1 MDIIPPRS
9 GSNAVPTSPPV
20 NVDTDAKPKN
30 EKEEVKQWLDRV
42 NVARRYRDRIQDELG
57 VGRFTKQYLG
67 NYDVR
72 LGNIMV
78 PAVNDVYAYTQSL
91 IAGLNNKEPY
101 IAVNARTNGSIK
113 GAAILEVA
121 LNYHWRELK
130 IKEETELELMDVT
143 LAGDAWHKTGYSAQS
158 VGSGETLKLKSEKI
172 YSNRVSYK
180 DIVFNIGSRKAPK
193 DCQWMAQRIVRPTR
207 DVRDEYGISADKLKG
222 GPHPALNDSEFKSA
236 NFKSDLNF
244 STLWE
249 IHDARERKICLVA
262 ESYDQYLKKPVEWP
276 DYVDEFPFDNLWFNA
291 IVDEPF
297 HMPDIKPWEPQ
308 ILEKIKVLAM
318 ILNHM
323 KRWNRQLIVRKGA
336 IDVQDMDKFEKG
348 IDGSIVEVNVPGNE
362 SINNVMTA
370 ATYAPLPPE
379 IWSLLNKLDE
389 IAANVNGQPA
399 FDRGGSTVTKTRTL
413 GELEFMKGGSKSRT
427 DRKVSRLEN
436 YLGDI
441 ARKIIVQMKA
451 NFDLEEIVYITGDT
465 PENIVAAFQDKF
477 DPVTQSVK
485 FTKEDITGE
494 YDVSVRAGS
503 TLPMDRE
510 TRMQVLSQVLQQSM
524 QLAQLP
530 GIPPFVQVVIQ
541 EILRDYDI
549 KALQQ
554 AFDEQLQK
562 QQQTEEGQAVQQ
574 QTDMEKIKAETA
586 KRQAQAQSVNADT
599 AIKTG
604 EALHRAHTQGVL
616 PEAIELGRGL
626 GQFPMEGGGGTN
638 GA

>member
-1 MDIIPPRS
+1 MEMIPPRS
-9 GSNAVPTSPPV
+9 GQNAQPPANPV
-20 NVDTDAKPKN
+20 NVDTDPKPKN

-42 NVARRYRDRIQDELG
+42 NVARRYRDRIQEDLG
-57 VGRFTKQYLG
+57 VNRFTKEYMG

-72 LGNIMV
+72 LGNIQV
-78 PAVNDVYAYTQSL
+78 PPINDVYAYTQSL
-91 IAGLNNKEPY
+91 ISALSNKEPY
-101 IAVNARTNGSIK
+101 IAVNARKTGTIK
-113 GAAILEVA
+113 GAKILEVA
-121 LNYHWRELK
+121 LNYYWRELK
-130 IKEETELELMDVT
+130 IKEENELELMDVT

-158 VGSGETLKLKSEKI
+158 VGSGETMKLKDEKI
-172 YSNRVSYK
+172 YSNRVSFK
-180 DIVFNIGSRKAPK
+180 DIVYNIGSRKAPW
-193 DCQWMAQRIVRPTR
+193 DCQWMAQRIVRPTK
-207 DVRDEYGISADKLKG
+207 DVADEYDIPPSKLKG
-222 GPHPALNDSEFKSA
+222 GPHPALNESEFKSA

-249 IHDARERKICLVA
+249 IWDSREQKIRLVA
-262 ESYDQYLKKPVEWP
+262 EGYEKYLKKPTNWP

-291 IVDEPF
+291 IVDESF

-348 IDGSIVEVNVPGNE
+348 IDGSIVEVNVASSE

-379 IWSLLNKLDE
+379 IWTLLNKLDE

-399 FDRGGSTVTKTRTL
+399 FDRGGSTITKTRTL

-427 DRKVSRLEN
+427 DRKINRLETYMGN
-436 YLGDI
+436 I
-441 ARKIIVQMKA
+441 ARKLIAIMKA
-451 NFDLEEIVYITGDT
+451 NFDLEETVYITGST
-465 PENIVAAFQDKF
+465 PQEIIEAFQDKF
-477 DPVTQSVK
+477 DPNTGSIS

-494 YDVSVRAGS
+494 YDVAVRAGS
-503 TLPMDRE
+503 TLPLDRE
-510 TRMQVLSQVLQQSM
+510 TRLQILSQVLQQSV

-530 GIPPFVQVVIQ
+530 GIPPFIQVVIQ

-549 KALQQ
+549 KALEA
-554 AFDEQLQK
+554 AFADQLQK
-562 QQQTEEGQAVQQ
+562 QQQQEASQAEQQ
-574 QTDMEKIKAETA
+574 KAEMEKVQSETD
-586 KRQAQAQSVNADT
+586 KRTAQAKQINTES
-599 AIKTG
+599 AIATG
-604 EALHRAHTQGVL
+604 EALHRAHLAGVL
-616 PEAIELGRGL
+616 PEAIELGRGM
-626 GQFPMEGGGGTN
+626 GQFPENGGQN